1 MPGYNLIPSK
11 HPKSIN
17 NLYYEHIIVMEKYL
31 GRQLKEY
38 ESVHHINEIKTDN
51 RLENLFLC
59 HRREHDKAH
68 GMKTVSMYKLNPSWI
83 KKTCKHCGMEFY
95 GSPSIMKSRVKCR
108 STCRSIKVDKTCGW
122 CGNIYTVPV
131 MREHL
136 WDFCS
141 RICRRK
147 AKNDQQSKV
156 ADRL

>member
-17 NLYYEHIIVMEKYL
+17 NLYYEHIVVIEKYL
-31 GRQLKEY
+31 GRQLEDY

-83 KKTCKHCGMEFY
+83 KKTCKHCGMDFY

-122 CGNIYTVPV
+122 CGSIYTVPV

>member
-1 MPGYNLIPSK
+1 MPGYKLIPSN

-17 NLYYEHIIVMEKYL
+17 NLYYEHIIVMEKHL
-31 GRQLKEY
+31 GRRLTY
-38 ESVHHINEIKTDN
+38 SESVHHINEIKTDN

-68 GMKTVSMYKLNPSWI
+68 GMKTVSMYKLNSSWI
-83 KKTCKHCGMEFY
+83 KKTCKYCGMEFY
-95 GSPSIMKSRVKCR
+95 GAPSIMKSRVKCR
-108 STCRSIKVDKTCGW
+108 STCKSIKVDKTCGW
-122 CGNIYTVPV
+122 CGKIYTVPV
-131 MREHL
+131 IREHL